1 MHTMLAQ
8 LNQAVPGVLG
18 SLVCDGDGRLLAHAF
33 PKEIEVARVEG
44 AAALLAE
51 RSAALDGALGGVTTL
66 DLRCASARIV
76 VKASERARLLFL
88 CAPSVNVPLLSLSAA
103 GALRKVSQLTAAS
116 PPAAA
121 AAPAAASL
129 VAHPPPPPAPAEP
142 ARGELFRTVERI
154 DALLARHGAE
164 RFKLRGQ
171 IAMKAGFALD
181 LADPDAPDDPE
192 QLKRLHAAAAAV
204 LGARL

>member
-1 MHTMLAQ
+1 MS
-8 LNQAVPGVLG
+8 VLG
-18 SLVCDGDGRLLAHAF
+18 ALAAALCIGGGVFALTSHVLPYSGWTGDNGREGGEQQLAAAA
-33 PKEIEVARVEG
+33 PVGGAAVSRPRAPG
-44 AAALLAE
+44 AAAIPG
-51 RSAALDGALGGVTTL
+51 GALVGVP
-66 DLRCASARIV
+66 A
-76 VKASERARLLFL
+76 
-88 CAPSVNVPLLSLSAA
+88 APA
-103 GALRKVSQLTAAS
+103 G
-116 PPAAA
+116 PAAA
-121 AAPAAASL
+121 AAPAAA
-129 VAHPPPPPAPAEP
+129 APAPRPPPPPAPAPP

-154 DALLARHGAE
+154 DALLLRHGAD

>member
-1 MHTMLAQ
+1 MHAMLAQ
-8 LNQAVPGVLG
+8 LNQAVPGVVG

-33 PKEIEVARVEG
+33 PKAFDVARVEG

-51 RSAALDGALGGVTTL
+51 RSAALEGALGGVATL

-88 CAPSVNVPLLSLSAA
+88 CAPNVNVPLLSLSAA
-103 GALRKVSQLTAAS
+103 GALRKLSQLTPANA
-116 PPAAA
+116 PAAA
-121 AAPAAASL
+121 PAPAAASP
-129 VAHPPPPPAPAEP
+129 APRPPPPPAPAPP
-142 ARGELFRTVERI
+142 ATGELFRTVERI

>member
-1 MHTMLAQ
+1 MHAMLAQ

-33 PKEIEVARVEG
+33 PKAFDVARVEG

-51 RSAALDGALGGVTTL
+51 RSAALDGALGGVATL

-88 CAPSVNVPLLSLSAA
+88 CAPNVNVPLLSLSAA
-103 GALRKVSQLTAAS
+103 GALRKLSQLTAANA
-116 PPAAA
+116 PAAA
-121 AAPAAASL
+121 AAPATASP
-129 VAHPPPPPAPAEP
+129 APRPPPPPAPP
-142 ARGELFRTVERI
+142 APATGELFRTVERI
-154 DALLARHGAE
+154 DALLARHGAD